1 MDLNESVSSV
11 PARLIRDSFKWYF
24 VFWGK
29 CSQTNIWPMFFYK
42 MVSQQFL
49 EMMGIQEQN
58 ILRIS
63 EEKEMFFQHS
73 VFKRTILW
81 LGKLINESWFTWLRW
96 LWRGVICR
104 PEIVLCRKQRNLKAG
119 DWKLASS
126 RWLGKSELQTSEPL
140 RVPPSADNCTV
151 YIMRIIM
158 AALIMWHSLD
168 WENNRQHANN

>member
-1 MDLNESVSSV
+1 MSQYRVCQL
-11 PARLIRDSFKWYF
+11 AWFGIRSNDIS
-24 VFWGK
+24 
-29 CSQTNIWPMFFYK
+29 C
-42 MVSQQFL
+42 
-49 EMMGIQEQN
+49 
-58 ILRIS
+58 S
-63 EEKEMFFQHS
+63 EENVRKQIFGQCSFTKWWVSNSWKWWVYRNKTFSEFRKKRKCLS
-73 VFKRTILW
+73 RALLIKRTILW
-81 LGKLINESWFTWLRW
+81 PGKLINESWFTWLRW